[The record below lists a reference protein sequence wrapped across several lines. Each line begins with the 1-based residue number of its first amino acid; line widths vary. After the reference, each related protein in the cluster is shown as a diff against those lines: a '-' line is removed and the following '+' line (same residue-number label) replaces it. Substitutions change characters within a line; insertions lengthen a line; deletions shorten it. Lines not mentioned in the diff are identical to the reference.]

1 MLKNKLLFSL
11 VANAIVMRCA
21 IGVMRLYMFNKFTT
35 KSQEAIINAQLI
47 AQEYGQQNIEA
58 LHLLASLL
66 DQDESLVKPIL
77 EKAEIDPEKVRNDV
91 YDAIEK
97 MQKTTTRNSKN
108 FGDGN
113 IGTVSG
119 SAEAAF
125 VLERAKGEADKM
137 KDEFISTEHIL
148 LALIGIK
155 TPAQAILLKAGLEY
169 ENILKILTELRGGKK
184 ITEPD
189 PDVKYRVLEKYTVDL
204 TEMAKNKKLDP
215 VIGRDT
221 EIRRIMQV
229 LLRRTKNNPV
239 LIGDAGTGKT
249 AIVEGLAQ
257 KIIANDVPENLRDK
271 KIVSLDLGALIAGA
285 KFRGEFEERLKA
297 VLKEIETQDGQ
308 IILFIDELHTVVG
321 AGASEGSMDASNML
335 KPALARGK
343 IRTIGATTTK
353 EYQKYIE
360 KDAALERRF
369 QPIYVTEPTVEDTID
384 ILRGIKEKYEVHHG
398 IRITDEALVA
408 AAKLS
413 SRYISDRFQPDK
425 SIDLIDEATS
435 ALRMQVDST
444 PEELENMR
452 KEIRRLEINKMSLT
466 KGKEKIN
473 PEISAINKQL
483 AELKEK
489 ANQLEL
495 HWNNEKNAISKIR
508 QSKRKIDE
516 LKIQSEIAER
526 RGDDLMQVA
535 EIRYGQIP
543 ALEKE
548 VKKNEKDLLEIQ
560 KKGQSILKE
569 EVDEE
574 DIAKVVARWT
584 GIPLSKMLE
593 SETQKLTHLEDA
605 LRKKVIGQD
614 EAINA
619 IANAIRRSR
628 AGVNEEGRPIG
639 SFLFVG
645 PTGVGKTQLAKAL
658 AGFMF
663 DDENALIRVDMSE
676 YMEKH
681 SVAKII
687 GSPPGYV
694 GHEEGGQLTEKIRRR
709 PYSVILFDEME
720 KADPEVFNIMLQIL
734 DDGRITDSKGRT
746 VNFKN
751 TIIIMTS
758 NLGNEIIKK
767 FSIGFRDVE
776 DVKGER
782 EVGFKEMKEQIEK
795 KLKDHFKLEFLN
807 RIDETVVFHSLDKV
821 SLEKIVDLELAKV
834 ENRLRN
840 KDITL
845 KISAKVK
852 KMLSEEG
859 FDITYGARPLKRLIQ
874 NRILDELSL
883 EIIEGKIKDGDKVS
897 IDLGVENKVLLKVA

>member
-1 MLKNKLLFSL
+1 
-11 VANAIVMRCA
+11 
-21 IGVMRLYMFNKFTT
+21 MFNKFTT
-35 KSQEAIINAQLI
+35 KSQEAIINAQII
-47 AQEYGQQNIEA
+47 AQEYGQQNIES
-58 LHLLASLL
+58 LHILASLL
-66 DQDESLVKPIL
+66 DQDESLVRPIL
-77 EKAEIDPEKVRNDV
+77 EKAGIDPAKVQDDV
-91 YDAIEK
+91 YNKIEK
-97 MQKTTTRNSKN
+97 MPKTAGKQVPA
-108 FGDGN
+108 FGDGG

-119 SAEAAF
+119 SAEAAY
-125 VLERAKGEADKM
+125 VLERAKREADQM

-155 TPAQAILLKAGLEY
+155 TPAQETLLKSGIEY
-169 ENILKILTELRGGKK
+169 DGVLKILTELRGGKK

-204 TEMAKNKKLDP
+204 TEMARNKKLDP

-297 VLKEIETQDGQ
+297 VIKEIESQDGGV
-308 IILFIDELHTVVG
+308 ILFIDELHTLVG

-360 KDAALERRF
+360 KDQALERRF
-369 QPIYVTEPTVEDTID
+369 QPIFVTEPTVEDTID

-398 IRITDEALVA
+398 IRITDDALIA

-413 SRYISDRFQPDK
+413 TRYITDRFLPDK
-425 SIDLIDEATS
+425 AIDLIDEATS

-444 PEELENMR
+444 PEDLEKMK

-466 KGKEKIN
+466 KGKEKIS
-473 PEISAINKQL
+473 PEISEINKQL

-526 RGDDLMQVA
+526 RGDDLMNVA

-548 VKKNEKDLLEIQ
+548 VKKNEKELLEIQ
-560 KKGQSILKE
+560 KSGQSILKE

-584 GIPLSKMLE
+584 GVPLAKMLE
-593 SETQKLTHLEDA
+593 SETQKLTHLEEE
-605 LRKKVIGQD
+605 LKKKVVGQD

-619 IANAIRRSR
+619 IAKAIRRSR
-628 AGVNEEGRPIG
+628 AGINEEGRPIG

-687 GSPPGYV
+687 GSPPGYI

-767 FSIGFRDVE
+767 FSIGFRDS
-776 DVKGER
+776 DDGKSER
-782 EVGFKEMKEQIEK
+782 EIGFKEMKEQIDK
-795 KLKDHFKLEFLN
+795 KLREHFKLEFLN
-807 RIDETVVFHSLDKV
+807 RIDEIVVFHSLDKAA
-821 SLEKIVDLELAKV
+821 LENIVDLELAKV
-834 ENRLRN
+834 QTRLQN

-883 EIIEGKIKDGDKVS
+883 EIIEGKIKDGDRVT